1 MFNEWREWEPDEDFP
16 VIMSSLSA
24 LLLLIVAPS
33 AEEEPST
40 APRSGLVVRKQMVV
54 RSMRIGQG
62 IPHRKALVSWRET
75 RGVKCV
81 KANAIVGASLIGQ
94 NSVDLVLKNRTRIRA
109 KLDATCPALDY
120 YYGFYLTPGSDGLV
134 CANREILRSR
144 MGRQCGIDRMR
155 LLKQAKR
162 R

>member
-1 MFNEWREWEPDEDFP
+1 M
-16 VIMSSLSA
+16 IASTLGA
-24 LLLLIVAPS
+24 LLLLMVAPP
-33 AEEEPST
+33 AEAETQTP
-40 APRSGLVVRKQMVV
+40 PRSGLIVRKQMVV

-81 KANAIVGASLIGQ
+81 QARAIAGASLIGQ

-109 KLDATCPALDY
+109 RLDAACPALDY
-120 YYGFYLTPGSDGLV
+120 YYGFYLTPGPDGLV
-134 CANREILRSR
+134 CADREILRSR
-144 MGRQCGIDRMR
+144 MGRQCGIERMR
-155 LLKQAKR
+155 LLKPIKR